1 MSAKATSAAAPSADH
16 RRATVTTATAIAI
29 CVADM
34 VGIGVFTSL
43 GFQVLDITSGFS
55 ILLLWLVGGLAAL
68 SGALSYAELGAM
80 FPRSGGE
87 YNFLSRSY
95 HPAIGFMAGWL
106 SATVGFAAPVALAAM
121 AFGSYAAGVWPE
133 APKLL
138 LGVALVWGVTL
149 VHLMGIEHGS
159 RFQNI
164 STVLKVALILAFIVA
179 GLALGNPQP
188 VSFSPAGADPAQI
201 FAAPFAIGL
210 VYVMYSYSGWNG
222 ATYIIGEMEDP
233 QRSVPRAIIAATLIV
248 IALYV
253 GLNAVFLY
261 TTPISAMAGKIDIAL
276 IAGTHVF
283 GDAGGRFVAFLI
295 CFGLIS
301 TVSAMMWIGPRV
313 TQVMGEDAPVFGFLA
328 RRSPNGVPSRAILL
342 QAAVATLL
350 MMTQSFEDVLEF
362 IQFAITLSSFAT
374 VLGVMVMRW
383 RNPELPRPYRTPLYP
398 IPPLVFL
405 GVTAFMMYYLAAS
418 RPLHALA
425 GLALMASG
433 LVIFWLSHRK
443 EVTAR
448 QAR

>member
-1 MSAKATSAAAPSADH
+1 MSAKTASAAAEGGQG
-16 RRATVTTATAIAI
+16 RAAVSTATAIAI

-55 ILLLWLVGGLAAL
+55 ILLLWLVGGVAAL

-95 HPAIGFMAGWL
+95 HPAFGFMAGWL

-121 AFGSYAAGVWPE
+121 AFGSYAEGVWAG

-149 VHLMGIEHGS
+149 VHLTGVEHGS

-164 STVLKVALILAFIVA
+164 STALKVALILTFIAA
-179 GLALGNPQP
+179 GLTFGEAQP
-188 VSFSPAGADPAQI
+188 VSFSPADADPAQI

-222 ATYIIGEMEDP
+222 ATYIIGEMDDP
-233 QRSVPRAIIAATLIV
+233 QRTVPRAIVTATLIV

-276 IAGTHVF
+276 ISGTHIF

-328 RRSPNGVPSRAILL
+328 SRSPAGVPARAILL
-342 QAAVATLL
+342 QASVATLL

-374 VLGVMVMRW
+374 VLGVMVLRW
-383 RNPELPRPYRTPLYP
+383 RKPGLPRPYRTPFYP
-398 IPPLVFL
+398 LPPLVFL
-405 GVTAFMMYYLAAS
+405 GVTAFMMYYLAVE
-418 RPLHALA
+418 RPLHSLA
-425 GLALMASG
+425 GLALMATG
-433 LVIFWLSHRK
+433 LLVYWLFYRK
-443 EVTAR
+443 DRNAPR
-448 QAR
+448 A